1 MLKNKR
7 QLKMYRKEQPTDLR
21 QCTRIPAELFR
32 TNVMH
37 GRIASQFQDCHAAF
51 HPAEN
56 GNLPFSAGKANYTK
70 REMRPDL

>member
-21 QCTRIPAELFR
+21 QCTRIPAELFH

-51 HPAEN
+51 HPTEN
-56 GNLPFSAGKANYTK
+56 GKLPFSAGKAN
-70 REMRPDL
+70 